1 MRTTLA
7 LDDDVFAFAR
17 SEAQRQRISIG
28 EAISR
33 LARDGIRS
41 RGAPLLQHAFKF
53 ESEIRGNTNGGECGG
68 FHPLI
73 VLQMQCITDGHFNHL
88 GPSITPLKRFNV
100 NDDVKR

>member
-41 RGAPLLQHAFKF
+41 RGAPLNKAMPVKSKYALLPARD
-53 ESEIRGNTNGGECGG
+53 EI
-68 FHPLI
+68 
-73 VLQMQCITDGHFNHL
+73 ITTEHVRDLLDQEG
-88 GPSITPLKRFNV
+88 I
-100 NDDVKR
+100 